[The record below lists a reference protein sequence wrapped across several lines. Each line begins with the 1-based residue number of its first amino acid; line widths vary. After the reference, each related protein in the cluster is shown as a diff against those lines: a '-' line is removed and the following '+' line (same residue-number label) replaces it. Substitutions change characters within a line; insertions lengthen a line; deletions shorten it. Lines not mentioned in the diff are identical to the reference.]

1 MINKNEIKD
10 AEDMEFDHIEEKQ
23 INSRLVKEKIFVGI
37 TWLFG
42 LLVALPLI
50 FILGF
55 IVVKGFN
62 VINWEF
68 FTSLP
73 KPPGEEGGGVSNAIL
88 GSLQIVPFSDLT

>member
-1 MINKNEIKD
+1 MISKNEIKD

-23 INSRLVKEKIFVGI
+23 INSRLVKEKMFIGI

-73 KPPGEEGGGVSNAIL
+73 KPPGEEGGGVSNAII
-88 GSLQIVPFSDLT
+88 GSLQIVAVAAY